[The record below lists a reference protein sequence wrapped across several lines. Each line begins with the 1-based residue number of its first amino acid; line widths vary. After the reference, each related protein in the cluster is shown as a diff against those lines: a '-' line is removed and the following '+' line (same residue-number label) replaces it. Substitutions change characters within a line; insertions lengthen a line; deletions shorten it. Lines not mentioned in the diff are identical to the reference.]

1 MPIKKLTL
9 SVALCVAAVSP
20 AFAGNHTVAN
30 GDTLLDIAKRYSVP
44 ARDILRANDLS
55 NIHQL
60 KLGQVLV
67 IPRQRPVARQ
77 TTAKTNSTTVGNATY
92 VVRNGDHDWNIAAK
106 VGLTPS
112 QLRSLNPQ
120 LNWRRLQ
127 IGQKINVGRS
137 AASLVAKAPAKG
149 EVKQPAASAAV
160 YTVRSGDNDWVIA
173 RQLGTTPSKLHAANP
188 GVYWTGL
195 KPGHTLRVPAAVP
208 GTRIAAA
215 PVSAKPTSGPR
226 IRSRYARINA
236 DRVSVRRGP
245 TTDANKLMA
254 VAAGVRGTVVDREG
268 QWLKLKFPHGT
279 AGWVREDLLA
289 PVSSLGVRPVSS
301 VVAKAPSKP
310 KVSTKRSTVVARAKT
325 KPTRVASA
333 PKKSSRF
340 GRKSSG
346 GGIVGTPVAGG
357 SLLAK
362 AESFRGVRYSY
373 GAMSRS
379 ATDCSGFTSQV
390 FRSVGVKL
398 PRTSREQA
406 RVGAKVDKSGMAEG
420 DLVFFRTTRGNR
432 ISHVGI
438 YVGNG
443 KFMHAS
449 SGKGRVRTD
458 SLSSSYYAKRFVTAR
473 RVVSKKAVS
482 KSAAKP
488 KALVEKFPDKVP
500 ALEPA
505 ASPAAPA
512 TGDK

>member
-1 MPIKKLTL
+1 
-9 SVALCVAAVSP
+9 
-20 AFAGNHTVAN
+20 
-30 GDTLLDIAKRYSVP
+30 
-44 ARDILRANDLS
+44 
-55 NIHQL
+55 
-60 KLGQVLV
+60 
-67 IPRQRPVARQ
+67 
-77 TTAKTNSTTVGNATY
+77 
-92 VVRNGDHDWNIAAK
+92 
-106 VGLTPS
+106 
-112 QLRSLNPQ
+112 
-120 LNWRRLQ
+120 
-127 IGQKINVGRS
+127 
-137 AASLVAKAPAKG
+137 
-149 EVKQPAASAAV
+149 
-160 YTVRSGDNDWVIA
+160 
-173 RQLGTTPSKLHAANP
+173 
-188 GVYWTGL
+188 
-195 KPGHTLRVPAAVP
+195 
-208 GTRIAAA
+208 
-215 PVSAKPTSGPR
+215 
-226 IRSRYARINA
+226 
-236 DRVSVRRGP
+236 
-245 TTDANKLMA
+245 MA

-301 VVAKAPSKP
+301 VVAKAPAKP
-310 KVSTKRSTVVARAKT
+310 KVSTKRSAVVARAT
-325 KPTRVASA
+325 AKPTQVASA

-340 GRKSSG
+340 GRKSSSG
-346 GGIVGTPVAGG
+346 GGIVGKPVAGG

-482 KSAAKP
+482 KTAAKP
-488 KALVEKFPDKVP
+488 KAPVEKFPDKVP

-505 ASPAAPA
+505 ASVL
-512 TGDK
+512 GKK

>member
-20 AFAGNHTVAN
+20 AFAGSHTVAS
-30 GDTLLDIAKRYSVP
+30 GDTLLDIAKRYRVP

-77 TTAKTNSTTVGNATY
+77 TTSSTTSSSATY

-112 QLRSLNPQ
+112 ALRALNPQ

-149 EVKQPAASAAV
+149 EVKQPAASAAL

-195 KPGHTLRVPAAVP
+195 KPGHTLRVPSAVP

-215 PVSAKPTSGPR
+215 PVTAKAAKGPR

-245 TTDANKLMA
+245 TTDASKLMA

-289 PVSSLGVRPVSS
+289 PVSSLGIRPVSS
-301 VVAKAPSKP
+301 VVAKALVKS
-310 KVSTKRSTVVARAKT
+310 KVSSKRSTVVARAKT

-406 RVGAKVDKSGMAEG
+406 RVGAKVDKSGMREG

-482 KSAAKP
+482 KTAAKP
-488 KALVEKFPDKVP
+488 KAPVEKFPDKVP

-505 ASPAAPA
+505 ASVL
-512 TGDK
+512 GKK

>member
-30 GDTLLDIAKRYSVP
+30 GDTLLDIAKRYGVP

-67 IPRQRPVARQ
+67 IPRQRSVALQ
-77 TTAKTNSTTVGNATY
+77 TTSKKNSTTVGNATY

-106 VGLTPS
+106 VGLTPT
-112 QLRSLNPQ
+112 QLRTLNPQ

-137 AASLVAKAPAKG
+137 AASLVAKAPAKS

-215 PVSAKPTSGPR
+215 PVSAKAAPR

-289 PVSSLGVRPVSS
+289 PVSSLGIRPVSS
-301 VVAKAPSKP
+301 VVAKAPAKP
-310 KVSTKRSTVVARAKT
+310 KVSTKRSAVVARAT
-325 KPTRVASA
+325 AKPTRVASA

-346 GGIVGTPVAGG
+346 GGGIVGKPVAGG

-406 RVGAKVDKSGMAEG
+406 RVGAKVDKNGMAEG

-482 KSAAKP
+482 KTAAKP
-488 KALVEKFPDKVP
+488 KAPVEKFPDKVP

-505 ASPAAPA
+505 ASPATSTPS
-512 TGDK
+512 DK